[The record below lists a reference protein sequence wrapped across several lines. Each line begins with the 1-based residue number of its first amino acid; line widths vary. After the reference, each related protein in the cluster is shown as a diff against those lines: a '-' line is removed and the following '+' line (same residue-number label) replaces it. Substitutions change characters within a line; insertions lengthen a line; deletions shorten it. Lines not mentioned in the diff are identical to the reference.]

1 MGKFLGIMAA
11 GLLVF
16 GAAAG
21 ASAALQKVRIRGTIE
36 AVNGNTVAIKA
47 YDGRTVDLTL
57 QPGTKFSSL
66 VRASLSDIK
75 AGDFVGVGATGPANS
90 PVALEV
96 LIFPAAMRGTGEGH
110 YGWSIPAAV
119 ARADRP
125 GMATAAAAGT
135 PMVRGTMTNGTV
147 ASAAPQAGAPPVR
160 GTMTNGT
167 VAANTGTTSGTELT
181 IAYDH
186 GNKVRILVPSGTPIV
201 RLVPARRSVVVPN
214 AKAFVVATRSGGKS
228 GLSAGFVAVGKNGL
242 TPPM

>member
-1 MGKFLGIMAA
+1 MGKFLGIAAA

-16 GAAAG
+16 GSAAG
-21 ASAALQKVRIRGTIE
+21 VSAAPAKVRIRGTIE
-36 AVNGNTVAIKA
+36 VVNGNTVAIKA
-47 YDGRTVDLTL
+47 YNGRTVDLTL
-57 QPGTKFSSL
+57 QPGTKFGSL

-75 AGDFVGVGATGPANS
+75 PGDFVGVGATGPENS
-90 PVALEV
+90 PVALEI
-96 LIFPAAMRGTGEGH
+96 LIFPASMRGTGEGH
-110 YGWSIPAAV
+110 YGWSVPAAV
-119 ARADRP
+119 ARVDRP
-125 GMATAAAAGT
+125 GMAAAAGA
-135 PMVRGTMTNGTV
+135 PIVRGTMTNGTV

-201 RLVPARRSVVVPN
+201 RLIPARRSVVVPN
-214 AKAFVVATRSGGKS
+214 EKAFVVATRSGGQG